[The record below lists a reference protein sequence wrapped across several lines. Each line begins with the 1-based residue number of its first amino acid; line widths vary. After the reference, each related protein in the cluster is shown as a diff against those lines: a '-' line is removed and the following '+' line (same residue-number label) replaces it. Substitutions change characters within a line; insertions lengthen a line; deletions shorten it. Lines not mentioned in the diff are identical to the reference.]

1 MRRLLPARRA
11 AVLGL
16 ALGAL
21 VVVLAAVLA
30 AVLAFNTWRQPSRQ
44 VAVPAVA
51 PVAVDTAAVADRL
64 AAAVRL
70 RTVSVDGQPDAAAA
84 EFTRLHAWLAASYPQ
99 AHAAMRRETVGGY
112 SLLYTWP
119 GTDTTAA
126 PMMLMAHQD
135 VVPVAPNTERDW
147 QAEPFAGTVRDGFV
161 WGRGAWDDKGN
172 LVAMMEAV
180 ELLAR
185 QGFRPRRTLY
195 LAFGHDEE
203 IGGERGAAQIA
214 ALLKSRGVRLDFV
227 IDEGLLITEGVLKG
241 LDAPLALVG
250 VAEKGY
256 VNLAV
261 STHAVP
267 GHASMPPPA
276 TAIGTLAQALH
287 RIESQPMPAGIRGV
301 AAEMF
306 SRIAPEMSPAMRVV
320 LSNLWLFGPLVRHQ
334 LEQGP
339 STNAMLRSTSALT
352 MVAAGNKANVL
363 PGEATANVNVRLL
376 PGDTV
381 AAAVDHARRAVADP
395 AVQVS
400 AAPGMQSEASPVSAT
415 DVPSYRLIE
424 RTVRELFPGTVVAPG
439 LMIGA
444 TDSRH
449 LVGLA
454 DQVYRFSPVRA
465 RAEDLPRFHG
475 TNERISTANLAEL
488 VGFYH
493 RLLVSD
499 AQAGAPA
506 DNAPL
511 R

>member
-1 MRRLLPARRA
+1 MKLLGK
-11 AVLGL
+11 VGLGL
-16 ALGAL
+16 LA
-21 VVVLAAVLA
+21 VVAILAAVVAYRTATFKPASAVDITAVKLA
-30 AVLAFNTWRQPSRQ
+30 AP
-44 VAVPAVA
+44 VP
-51 PVAVDTAAVADRL
+51 VDQQK
-64 AAAVRL
+64 AAAN
-70 RTVSVDGQPDAAAA
+70 
-84 EFTRLHAWLAASYPQ
+84 LAASIRFLTISHQDKAQNDWTQWDALHGWLEATYPA
-99 AHAAMRRETVGGY
+99 AHKAMVREILPNKALV
-112 SLLYTWP
+112 YTWKGSDP
-119 GTDTTAA
+119 SLA
-126 PMMLMAHQD
+126 PIVLMAHQD

-301 AAEMF
+301 AVEMF

-415 DVPSYRLIE
+415 DAPSYRLIE

-488 VGFYH
+488 VAFYH
-493 RLLVSD
+493 RLLVSV

-506 DNAPL
+506 GAQPDNTPL

>member
-1 MRRLLPARRA
+1 MRRRLLARA
-11 AVLGL
+11 AAALAGALGL
-16 ALGAL
+16 LALILAL
-21 VVVLAAVLA
+21 
-30 AVLAFNTWRQPSRQ
+30 NTWRQPSRQ

-51 PVAVDTAAVADRL
+51 PVAVDAQAVAGRL

-84 EFTRLHAWLAASYPQ
+84 EYLKLHDWLAASYPQ
-99 AHAAMRRETVGGY
+99 AHAALRRETVGGY

-119 GTDTTAA
+119 GTDAGVR

-135 VVPVAPNTERDW
+135 VVPIAPNTERDW

-203 IGGERGAAQIA
+203 TGGERGAAQIA

-227 IDEGLLITEGVLKG
+227 IDEGLLITDGVLKG

-256 VNLAV
+256 VNLQLT
-261 STHAVP
+261 THGTP

-276 TAIGTLAQALH
+276 TAIGTLAQALQ

-306 SRIAPEMSPAMRVV
+306 ARIAPEMSAPMRVV

-352 MVAAGNKANVL
+352 VVAAGNKANVL

-381 AAAVDHARRAVADP
+381 AAAVDHARQVVANP
-395 AVQVS
+395 AVEV
-400 AAPGMQSEASPVSAT
+400 ATAPGMQSEASPVSP
-415 DVPSYRLIE
+415 VESPSYRLIE

-449 LVGLA
+449 LLGLA

-475 TNERISTANLAEL
+475 TNERISTSNLAEL
-488 VGFYH
+488 VAFYH
-493 RLLVSD
+493 RLLVAD
-499 AQAGAPA
+499 AQAGLQAGVQPV
-506 DNAPL
+506 